1 MFKFSRDGCIIFI
14 DGIGDV
20 FKCFMFC
27 DGVIIMENN
36 IFMIHY
42 NNRDNYFFKWG
53 EFGGGSI

>member
-14 DGIGDV
+14 DGIRDV